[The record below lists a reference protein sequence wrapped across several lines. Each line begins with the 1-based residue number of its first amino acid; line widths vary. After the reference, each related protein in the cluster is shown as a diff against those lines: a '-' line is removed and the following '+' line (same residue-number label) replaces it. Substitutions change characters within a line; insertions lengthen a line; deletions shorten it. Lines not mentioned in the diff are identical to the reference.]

1 MKQNEGLVGA
11 VRFFA
16 CPLSPHVF
24 AKNIVVRSGPIMF
37 ENPRYVSR
45 AIADAVAVDIQ
56 QLVWA
61 LLDERVKSKEELDY
75 LQVFDLA
82 MESMMGECIQ
92 KVLHQQEQPF
102 YENLTFHRTF
112 SMPLTMT
119 IWVIDDGDHTTML
132 LPSEY

>member
-1 MKQNEGLVGA
+1 
-11 VRFFA
+11 
-16 CPLSPHVF
+16 
-24 AKNIVVRSGPIMF
+24 MF

-102 YENLTFHRTF
+102 YENLTVHRTF

-119 IWVIDDGDHTTML
+119 IWVIDDGDRTTML
-132 LPSEY
+132 VPSDY

>member
-1 MKQNEGLVGA
+1 
-11 VRFFA
+11 
-16 CPLSPHVF
+16 
-24 AKNIVVRSGPIMF
+24 MF

-61 LLDERVKSKEELDY
+61 LLDERRKSKEEMDY

-82 MESMMGECIQ
+82 METMMGECLQ
-92 KVLHQQEQPF
+92 KVLHSQEQPS

-119 IWVIDDGDHTTML
+119 IWVLDDGDRTTML
-132 LPSEY
+132 LPSDY

>member
-1 MKQNEGLVGA
+1 
-11 VRFFA
+11 
-16 CPLSPHVF
+16 
-24 AKNIVVRSGPIMF
+24 MF
-37 ENPRYVSR
+37 ENPRYVTR

-61 LLDERVKSKEELDY
+61 LLDERVKSKAEMDY
-75 LQVFDLA
+75 LQVFELT
-82 MESMMGECIQ
+82 MESMMGECLQ
-92 KVLHQQEQPF
+92 KVLHRQELPS
-102 YENLTFHRTF
+102 YENMTVHRTF

>member
-1 MKQNEGLVGA
+1 MKEKRGLRG
-11 VRFFA
+11 RCLIFGS
-16 CPLSPHVF
+16 PLSPHLF
-24 AKNIVVRSGPIMF
+24 AKSIVVKEWTIMF

-61 LLDERVKSKEELDY
+61 LLDERVKSKEEMDY

-92 KVLHQQEQPF
+92 KILHQQEQPF

-132 LPSEY
+132 LPSDY